1 MNVLIVEDET
11 TAYEN
16 MVELLAR
23 IDSDIHVMGNTES
36 IRHKVVGRA

>member
-16 MVELLAR
+16 MVDLLALVDPNM
-23 IDSDIHVMGNTES
+23 IC
-36 IRHKVVGRA
+36 

>member
-16 MVELLAR
+16 MVDLLALV
-23 IDSDIHVMGNTES
+23 DPNIHVVGNTES
-36 IRHKVVGRA
+36 IRQTIN